1 MPNTFKRYPSS
12 ASVGTTAETVYTV
25 AASTTSV
32 LIGVNLA
39 NVTTAQIKVDVQAAG
54 VYIVK
59 GVPIPANA
67 SLSALDGKIILE
79 AADTVVVTSNTASSC
94 DVLLSVLE
102 QT

>member
-1 MPNTFKRYPSS
+1 MANTFKRYPSS
-12 ASVGTTAETVYTV
+12 ASIGTTATTVYTV
-25 AASTTSV
+25 AACTTSV

-39 NVTTAQIKVDVQAAG
+39 NVTGAQIKVDVQVAG
-54 VYIVK
+54 VYLIK
-59 GVPIPANA
+59 GVPISANA

-79 AADTVVVTSNTASSC
+79 AADEVIITSDTADSC